1 MAIVLDE
8 AALKE
13 LQSRFDSLSFKEQ
26 KQAYRAGL
34 AKSAGI
40 VKRQA
45 KRNINSAPF
54 RKNDDM
60 KRKGITHKANV
71 NSADSSYVDLRL
83 NSWLR
88 IFEGGTKQDR
98 QTKKGYNRGNI
109 KGYQFFASALATT
122 KEQVFS
128 EMEANI
134 FNAIEKKWQK
144 INK

>member
-1 MAIVLDE
+1 MGIVLDE
-8 AALKE
+8 ASMKE

-26 KQAYRAGL
+26 KQAYRTGL
-34 AKSAGI
+34 VKSAGI

-45 KRNINSAPF
+45 KRNINAAPF

-60 KRKGITHKANV
+60 KRKGISHKANV
-71 NSADSSYVDLRL
+71 NSADSSFVDLRL

-88 IFEGGTKQDR
+88 IFEGGTKAAR
-98 QTKKGYNRGNI
+98 QTKKSYNRGSI

-122 KEQVFS
+122 KEQVFR
-128 EMEANI
+128 EMESNI

-144 INK
+144 ANK